1 MMASRRIEVH
11 VDHLLLDE
19 VVPTGLEA
27 LEAGIAKEIA
37 RGLGGDL
44 EDAGARTSTDGEI
57 IDQSDPAVPLW
68 APAVGASVARAIGA
82 RFGRAPSG
90 FS

>member
-1 MMASRRIEVH
+1 MMSSRRIEVH
-11 VDHLLLDE
+11 VDELLVDE
-19 VVPTGLEA
+19 VVPIGLEA
-27 LEAGIAKEIA
+27 LEAGIASEIA

-44 EDAGARTSTDGEI
+44 EDAGARTSSDGEI
-57 IDQSDPAVPLW
+57 TERSDPAVPLW

-90 FS
+90 SS